1 MYTLSFM
8 KDMIRENGLLF
19 CIKEGVKGI
28 SISLKKFI
36 RRFAW
41 IYPSF
46 KFLIRSNSSLDKRI
60 LAIWDLQAV
69 PYSIGDLLNLNQAM
83 LCLSYIENVEKIDI
97 CFVCD
102 PKRPARE
109 PGESEIITSKNYQY
123 HLNALIPVVQVN
135 QKLGSFFLFDS
146 YRDLEHFIEEKFERY
161 IIWPDGKK
169 YCAKEGYGNNF
180 DFIIRFFKKY
190 NYLPYLS
197 CNEYSIQ
204 WACNFFKEYSLPAI
218 PVIIHIRNNP
228 NWSIDRNSRV
238 DAWLELINYCS
249 DKYPI
254 KFFLIGLK
262 NEIDERFRK
271 FSNVFVIKDYHT
283 AVEEDLALIQVSPLY
298 LGVPSGM
305 AQMAIF
311 SYKPYLL
318 VNFRPSNEKT
328 ISWGAQIPIAHE
340 NQKVIWKPE
349 TGEML
354 IKEFIKLY
362 GSIDLIAWG
371 KKINENEYN
380 ESKIRI
386 R

>member
-1 MYTLSFM
+1 MGM
-8 KDMIRENGLLF
+8 KRIT
-19 CIKEGVKGI
+19 I
-28 SISLKKFI
+28 STKKLM

-46 KFLIRSNSSLDKRI
+46 KFLIRSNSSPDKRI

-69 PYSIGDLLNLNQAM
+69 PYSIGDLINLNQAM
-83 LCLSYIENVEKIDI
+83 LCLSDVENVEKIDI

-102 PKRPARE
+102 PKRPARY
-109 PGESEIITSKNYQY
+109 PDHAQVIDTNNYQH

-135 QKLGSFFLFDS
+135 QKFGSFFLIDS
-146 YRDLEHFIEEKFERY
+146 YTDLEHFIEDNFERY
-161 IIWPDGKK
+161 IIWPDGEK
-169 YCAKEGYGNNF
+169 YCAKEGYCNNF
-180 DFIIRFFKKY
+180 DYIMWFFKKY
-190 NYLPYLS
+190 NYIPYLS
-197 CNEYSIQ
+197 CNEYSVQ
-204 WACNFFKEYSLPAI
+204 WACNFFKKYSHPSI
-218 PVIIHIRNNP
+218 PIIIHIRNNP
-228 NWSIDRNSRV
+228 SWSIDRNSRV
-238 DAWLELINYCS
+238 EAWLELINYCNNR
-249 DKYPI
+249 YPV

-271 FSNVFVIKDYHT
+271 FSNVFVIKDFHT
-283 AVEEDLALIQVSPLY
+283 TVEEDLALIQVSPLY
-298 LGVPSGM
+298 LGIPSGM

-311 SYKPYLL
+311 SDKPYLL

-328 ISWGAQIPIAHE
+328 ISWGAQIPISHE

-354 IKEFIKLY
+354 IEEFIKLY
-362 GSIDLIAWG
+362 DSIDLISWE
-371 KKINENEYN
+371 KKINENEYT